1 MMLTQEFTQALRDW
15 AQEDE
20 GMEALIVVG
29 SHARGANRPDSD
41 LDLVV
46 ITTRK
51 PMMVETQDFP
61 ARFGKV
67 AKQQTEYY
75 GACTSVRAWYEDG
88 REIEFG
94 IVEPSWMDIPLDAG
108 THKVLSDGYLVLTDK
123 KGYFDGLEL

>member
-1 MMLTQEFTQALRDW
+1 MLTEAFQAELRNW

-20 GMEALIVVG
+20 NMEALIVVG

-46 ITTRK
+46 ITTGK
-51 PMMVETQDFP
+51 PAMVETQDFP

-94 IVEPSWMDIPLDAG
+94 IVEPSWMDQPLDDG
-108 THKVLSDGYLVLTDK
+108 TRQVLRDGYEVIADRGGL
-123 KGYFDGLEL
+123 FCGLEL